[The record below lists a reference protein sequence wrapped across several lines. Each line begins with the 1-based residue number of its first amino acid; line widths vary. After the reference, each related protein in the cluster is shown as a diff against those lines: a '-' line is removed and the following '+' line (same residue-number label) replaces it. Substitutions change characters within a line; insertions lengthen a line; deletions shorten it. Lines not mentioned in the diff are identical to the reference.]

1 MTPGSMVILFND
13 RGRQVDGIRDHTRM
27 LEASLSR
34 ASGLK
39 VSAQYDVA
47 PPWRRHR
54 ARLPSDGVVVL
65 QYSPFSY
72 ARWGLAPWLPAFLL
86 NLRLHDRRPLIVLN
100 VHEPYVPMSS
110 PRSVAMGLW
119 QRAQLAALQLGS
131 DVVFSSIESWTHA
144 LSRHWPRRQ
153 VHHLPVG
160 SNLPDMRDARAE
172 ERGRM
177 KIDGDGVMLACFGRD
192 HPSWLSAHVVA
203 AANAVSRTGRR
214 TVLQSLGAEAPR
226 LEGLDEAVV
235 LDAPGYLATE
245 AIARRLAAA
254 DIFLSPL
261 IDGVS
266 TRRGTMMAALQHGV
280 PIVGTAGPLTDS
292 ILLES
297 RSALSLVA
305 VGDRDGFADEVRRLA
320 DEAPERL
327 SMRGAGR
334 RLYERN
340 FDWPVA
346 AERILEE
353 IEKERSR

>member
-1 MTPGSMVILFND
+1 MVILFND
-13 RGRQVDGIRDHTRM
+13 RGRKVDGIRDHTRM

-34 ASGLK
+34 ASGLR
-39 VSAQYDVA
+39 VSTQYQLA
-47 PPWRRHR
+47 PPWRRRR
-54 ARLPSDGVVVL
+54 ARLPNDDVVIL

-72 ARWGLAPWLPAFLL
+72 ARWGLAPWLPALL
-86 NLRLHDRRPLIVLN
+86 LALRIRARRPFIVLN

-119 QRAQLAALQLGS
+119 QRVQLAALQLGS
-131 DVVFSSIESWTHA
+131 DLVFSSIESWTRA
-144 LSRHWPRRQ
+144 LSGRWPRRR

-172 ERGRM
+172 ERERM
-177 KIDGDGVMLACFGRD
+177 KLGDDGLILACFGRD
-192 HPSWLSAHVVA
+192 HPSWLSEHVIVS
-203 AANAVSRTGRR
+203 ANAVSRTGRR
-214 TVLQSLGAEAPR
+214 TVLLSLGAEAPR
-226 LEGLDEAVV
+226 LDGLDPAVV

-266 TRRGTMMAALQHGV
+266 TRRGTLMAALQHGL

-297 RSALSLVA
+297 SSALSLVA
-305 VGDRDGFADEVRRLA
+305 VGDLDGFADEVRRLA
-320 DEAPERL
+320 DEAAERQ

-353 IEKERSR
+353 IDMERER